1 MTHEFKRIV
10 EAYQSASEKG
20 IKTVLATVVALDGSS
35 YRKPGVRML
44 LLESGKMIGAV
55 SGGCVEKEILL
66 QSKSV
71 FDTSIP
77 KVMTYD
83 GRYRLGCEGVLYIL
97 IEPFNLSPLFIDTF
111 SKAIKNRFN
120 FKISSFFKKEEITEL
135 GLGTRVQFQDTTL
148 PVSLKYAINP
158 ELKVF
163 EERMTPCFKLL
174 IIGAEH
180 DAVLLCSFASM
191 MGWEVA
197 VIVHPLEDKN
207 ALDFPGV
214 TDFQISTPEAYQPI
228 NLDNQTAVVLMNH
241 SYSKDLLFLIALK
254 DTKPVYIGV
263 LGPANRREK
272 LFDELMERVPDLS
285 DSFLKKIYGPS
296 GLNIGSITPQEIVI
310 SILAEILS
318 VVRNEIPIF
327 LKDKTKGIHS

>member
-1 MTHEFKRIV
+1 MTHELKRIV
-10 EAYQSASEKG
+10 EAYQLAAEKNL
-20 IKTVLATVVALDGSS
+20 KTVLATVVALDGSS

-44 LLESGKMIGAV
+44 LLENGKMIGAV

-71 FDTSIP
+71 FETSIP

-83 GRYRLGCEGVLYIL
+83 GRYRLGCEGILYIL
-97 IEPFNLSPLFIDTF
+97 IEPFSLSPLFIDTF
-111 SKAIKNRFN
+111 SKSIKNRLN
-120 FKISSFFKKEEITEL
+120 FKISSFYKKEEIIEI
-135 GLGTRVQFQDTTL
+135 GLGTKVQFQDTTL
-148 PVSLKYAINP
+148 PVSLKHAINS

-174 IIGAEH
+174 IIGSEH

-207 ALDFPGV
+207 AFDFPGV
-214 TDFQISTPEAYQPI
+214 TDFQLCAPEAYQPI
-228 NLDNQTAVVLMNH
+228 NLDDQTAVVLMNH
-241 SYSKDLLFLIALK
+241 SYSKDLLFLLALK

-263 LGPANRREK
+263 LGPASRREK

-285 DSFLKKIYGPS
+285 YKFLETIHGPS